1 MTDSI
6 IACGFDTTSSNTGVN
21 KGSCTLLQQLLLRQ
35 LLWLACRHH
44 ILELV
49 IAVVFIVLLGKT
61 TGPEVTLFKILKSSW
76 DSLDL
81 NVLQLPDIPASYRRE
96 VEDLLLFIDERLH
109 PDNLENLTRCD
120 YREFLEL
127 AKLFLGGTIL
137 RKSIQYLIS
146 NACNTSI
153 L

>member
-44 ILELV
+44 ILGLV
-49 IAVVFIVLLGKT
+49 
-61 TGPEVTLFKILKSSW
+61 ILKSSW

-81 NVLQLPDIPASYRRE
+81 NDLQLPDIPASYRRE